1 MSDLAKW
8 KVHGPVHTLRT
19 ESADWDRSRQQWQ
32 EARQFTLVRF
42 HRDRR
47 IEESESHNFN
57 GSTSR
62 SSYSYDAAER
72 IQEARF
78 GMNSEPI
85 SKSLYFYDEHGRP
98 TRVVSVDRDGTER
111 ASEVYSYGQDGKTTK
126 VYFMPKREPETGSVG
141 INFTSLSGGGAD
153 EVLLYD
159 ADHRLLS
166 HVVFTR
172 DDTGRLLKEEVR
184 LGEQVPFPN
193 LEKELENAPP
203 EAREAASAAFANLFG
218 PKNVMSSTTYTYDGQ
233 GRVLERRM
241 RMGQLGGHSTMYR
254 YDDHDN
260 SIEETAEDT
269 SREMRMDKNGNFHST
284 KENSDVQT
292 FRFDYTYDARGNWT
306 ERVFSGRLGSNPNFE
321 RSNVE
326 RRAITYYAA

>member
-8 KVHGPVHTLRT
+8 NVHGPVQTLRT
-19 ESADWDRSRQQWQ
+19 ESAEWDRSRQQWQ

-42 HRDRR
+42 HPDGR
-47 IEESESHNFN
+47 IGESERHNSN
-57 GSTSR
+57 GSISR
-62 SSYSYDAAER
+62 SSYSYDAAGR
-72 IQEARF
+72 MQEARF

-85 SKSLYFYDEHGRP
+85 SKRLHFYDEQGRP
-98 TRVVSVDRDGTER
+98 SRVVSVDRDGTER

-141 INFTSLSGGGAD
+141 IDVTSFSGGGVD

-159 ADHRLLS
+159 ADHRLLT
-166 HVVFTR
+166 HLVFTR
-172 DDTGRLLKEEVR
+172 DSTGRLMKEEVR
-184 LGEQVPFPN
+184 LSEQAPFPN

-203 EAREAASAAFANLFG
+203 GIREAMLAAFL
-218 PKNVMSSTTYTYDGQ
+218 STTTYAYDGQ
-233 GRVLERRM
+233 GRLVERRM

-260 SIEETAEDT
+260 SIEETTEDT
-269 SREMRMDKNGNFHST
+269 SREMRMDKDGNFHST
-284 KENSDVQT
+284 KENSNVQT

-306 ERVFSGRLGSNPNFE
+306 EKVVWSGLESNPNFE

-326 RRAITYYAA
+326 RRAITYYAS